1 MNNTIVTI
9 LKKELARFFGDKRT
23 AFSAILLPGI
33 LIFVMYTIM
42 GDALISNFSVD
53 EDYKYVTYVSN
64 FPEDENIRLMF
75 QNQFELKE
83 ISEETEIADAK
94 EKITQNEADLCVVF
108 PENFIEEIQTEHS
121 VTDSSLAPVI
131 KIYYNSSE
139 TVSSTAY
146 TMLCTMLDEYEGAM
160 SNRFDINKQTV
171 DEEADNFDLAKEED
185 TTGSIFATMLPMLL
199 LIFLYSGTMAVAPES
214 IAGEKERGTMA
225 TMLVT
230 PTKRS
235 HIAVGKILA
244 LTIIALLSG
253 ASSTI
258 GTIASLPKLM
268 GAASEG
274 LDGSVYNISDYLL
287 LAVVILS
294 TVLLFVT
301 AESLISVFSKSIKEA
316 QTYSTPL
323 MFVVTLIGLTAMF
336 GDGAS
341 TSNAYYCIP
350 VYNSVQSMI
359 QIFKFNVDY
368 TQILITVGA
377 NLVVTLAGVFALTK
391 MFESERIIFSK

>member
-1 MNNTIVTI
+1 MNNAMIAI

-42 GDALISNFSVD
+42 GDALSSNFSVD
-53 EDYKYVTYVSN
+53 EDYKYVTYVN
-64 FPEDENIRLMF
+64 HLPEDENIRLMF
-75 QNQFELKE
+75 KEQFELREVSDK
-83 ISEETEIADAK
+83 TEILDAK
-94 EKITQNEADLCVVF
+94 EKIMQNEADLCVVF
-108 PENFIEEIQTEHS
+108 PENFMEEIQTEHS
-121 VTDSSLAPVI
+121 MISGSAAPVI
-131 KIYYNSSE
+131 KVYYNSSE
-139 TVSSTAY
+139 TASAAAY
-146 TMLCTMLDEYEGAM
+146 TMLCAMLDEYEGAM
-160 SNRFDINKQTV
+160 SNRFDINKQTA
-171 DEEADNFDLAKEED
+171 DETDDFDLAKEED

-199 LIFLYSGTMAVAPES
+199 LVFLYSGTMAVAPES

-235 HIAVGKILA
+235 HIAIGKILA
-244 LTIIALLSG
+244 LTIISLLSA

-268 GAASEG
+268 GAASEE

-287 LAVVILS
+287 LAVVIIS

-301 AESLISVFSKSIKEA
+301 AESLVSVFSKSIKEA

-323 MFVVTLIGLTAMF
+323 MFVVMFIGITSMF

-341 TSNAYYCIP
+341 ASDVYYCIP

-359 QIFKFNVDY
+359 QIFKFHVDY
-368 TQILITVGA
+368 MQILLTVVI
-377 NLVVTLAGVFALTK
+377 NFVVTLAGVFALTK
-391 MFESERIIFSK
+391 MFESERIVFSK